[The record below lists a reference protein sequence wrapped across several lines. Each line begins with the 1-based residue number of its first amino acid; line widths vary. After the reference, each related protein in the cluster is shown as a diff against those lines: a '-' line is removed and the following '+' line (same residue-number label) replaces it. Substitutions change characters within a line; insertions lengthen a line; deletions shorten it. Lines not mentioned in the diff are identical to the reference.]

1 MEQHEHNL
9 GVEKKTFWSTKI
21 AHFKAEE
28 SNFEPTNAL
37 FLLLQNSYLG
47 NDYFEAAKLPFLS
60 RKKLLKENIHAHKR
74 RGGRSE

>member
-9 GVEKKTFWSTKI
+9 GVEKKTFQSIKI

-28 SNFEPTNAL
+28 SNFEPTKAL

-47 NDYFEAAKLPFLS
+47 NDYFEAAKLPFS
-60 RKKLLKENIHAHKR
+60 EQKKAFERKYTRTQKAGGKE
-74 RGGRSE
+74 